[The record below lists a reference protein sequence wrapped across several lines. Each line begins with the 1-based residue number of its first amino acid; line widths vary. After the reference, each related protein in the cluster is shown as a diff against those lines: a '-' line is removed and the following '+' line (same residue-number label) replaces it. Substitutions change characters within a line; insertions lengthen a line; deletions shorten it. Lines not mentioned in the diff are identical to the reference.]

1 MVGMYN
7 KGKNAEEAV
16 PVDKIIQIT
25 NEYQEGMR
33 EVQSEYSTLSVQL
46 KKEEEERNEMLEQI
60 NVCFDKLEKMEK
72 VLLEKAK
79 KKKEM
84 QEANEKK
91 RND

>member
-25 NEYQEGMR
+25 NEYQQGMR

-46 KKEEEERNEMLEQI
+46 KKEEEERNEMMEQI

-72 VLLEKAK
+72 VLLEKAR
-79 KKKEM
+79 KKKEL
-84 QEANEKK
+84 QEASEKK
-91 RND
+91 EE

>member
-33 EVQSEYSTLSVQL
+33 EVQSEYGTLSVQL
-46 KKEEEERNEMLEQI
+46 KQEEEERN
-60 NVCFDKLEKMEK
+60 
-72 VLLEKAK
+72 
-79 KKKEM
+79 
-84 QEANEKK
+84 
-91 RND
+91 

>member
-1 MVGMYN
+1 M
-7 KGKNAEEAV
+7 K
-16 PVDKIIQIT
+16 
-25 NEYQEGMR
+25 

-72 VLLEKAK
+72 VLLEKAR

-91 RND
+91 EE